1 MSRPMFFKL
10 SVSDVVVATEGL
22 RGVVPMESSET
33 FDQIPFISFV
43 YDGGTTMQIG
53 FNSDEQMRSYLIVV
67 RKILEVKDF
76 DVHYSGDTN
85 YVDKPIEVS

>member
-1 MSRPMFFKL
+1 
-10 SVSDVVVATEGL
+10 
-22 RGVVPMESSET
+22 
-33 FDQIPFISFV
+33 
-43 YDGGTTMQIG
+43 MQIG

>member
-33 FDQIPFISFV
+33 FDQIH
-43 YDGGTTMQIG
+43 
-53 FNSDEQMRSYLIVV
+53 LIC
-67 RKILEVKDF
+67 I
-76 DVHYSGDTN
+76 
-85 YVDKPIEVS
+85 